1 MTEFEYPSKESI
13 ISVNKMVN
21 LMSNMKADAHKL
33 LRSEDFIDVIINKVM
48 ETEGDVFEK
57 AAVLLDSLVKT
68 HGFASGNKRTGF
80 VVTTYF
86 IKKNG
91 GKARFEDFDKVEK
104 VLRNIRLY
112 NIKEITEWL
121 RTGNIDETKFKR

>member
-1 MTEFEYPSKESI
+1 MDELIYPTKESI
-13 ISVNKMVN
+13 INVNKLVN

-33 LRSEDFIDVIINKVM
+33 LRDEVFIDMIINEVK
-48 ETEGDVFEK
+48 ETDGDVYDK

-80 VVTTYF
+80 IVTTYF

-91 GKARFEDFDKVEK
+91 GKARFDNFDMVEK

-121 RTGNIDETKFKR
+121 RSGVIDETKFKR